1 MLLSL
6 VNLTEKGLINVL
18 EDLKPKA
25 QVFPCKFREL
35 LHELSDSDRQI
46 LKDAIDSP
54 DWTTNA
60 LTRALKDR
68 GIDISYTS
76 VRRHEVRH
84 CSCEAGEYA

>member
-1 MLLSL
+1 ML
-6 VNLTEKGLINVL
+6 VNLTEKGLANVL
-18 EDLKPKA
+18 EDLRPKV
-25 QVFPCKFREL
+25 QVFPCRFREL
-35 LHELSDSDRQI
+35 LHELSDTDRQI

-60 LTRALKDR
+60 LTHALKDR